1 MAAIDVSTDVETDGP
16 IPGPH
21 PMLSFA
27 SAAFQPDKTLA
38 STVRANLELLPGAAG
53 HPRTMAGWAGQP
65 AAWDACRQNPQ
76 SPETA
81 MRADLHWLKALPAR
95 PVFVAYPAAFDVM
108 VVSWDLTRFTGE
120 SPFAHAVLDIKTYAM
135 ALMRSGYRAVSKCS
149 TPRHWFDAQAH
160 TYVALDDAL
169 EQGMLFGTMLA
180 GHARP

>member
-65 AAWDACRQNPQ
+65 AAWDACRQNP
-76 SPETA
+76 S
-81 MRADLHWLKALPAR
+81 R
-95 PVFVAYPAAFDVM
+95 P
-108 VVSWDLTRFTGE
+108 
-120 SPFAHAVLDIKTYAM
+120 K
-135 ALMRSGYRAVSKCS
+135 
-149 TPRHWFDAQAH
+149 
-160 TYVALDDAL
+160 
-169 EQGMLFGTMLA
+169 
-180 GHARP
+180 RPCAPISIG